1 MSRNV
6 ARCFTKRRSD
16 FTHPTAAL
24 GHANP
29 KVKEDTLTWLKE
41 EVVRELKPALSKLAP
56 LLLPAAAKAAEEAAP
71 SLREAAMGFMVAFA
85 IKVGIGAQLIVFCS
99 VAGADTR
106 V

>member
-1 MSRNV
+1 MFGIF
-6 ARCFTKRRSD
+6 A
-16 FTHPTAAL
+16 AAL

-29 KVKEDTLTWLKE
+29 KVKEDTLTWLRE

-85 IKVGIGAQLIVFCS
+85 IKVRLGQSTVCISPYSSQTYFFTYSPEV
-99 VAGADTR
+99 
-106 V
+106 